1 MTDGRLEARYRR
13 ADMHEPVLVSTED
26 DVDGLVDALLAGP
39 PFHDAAHLVSRAR
52 PMAVPG
58 FPDHE
63 LYVGVNRGCQV
74 GALVLSAPEAGFVA
88 SVGVLGSRREVVYHV
103 AGQWTE
109 FPADSE
115 IPLGLVRSAVKEFLH
130 SGGGVPTCVV
140 WKPIEMAAEDSDD
153 DQDPWGSSDG

>member
-1 MTDGRLEARYRR
+1 
-13 ADMHEPVLVSTED
+13 MHEPVLVAIED
-26 DVDGLVDALLAGP
+26 DVDSLIDALLAGP

-52 PMAVPG
+52 PMTGLG

-63 LYVGVNRGCQV
+63 LYVGVNRDAQV
-74 GALVLSAPEAGFVA
+74 GALVLLAPETGFVA
-88 SVGVLGSRREVVYHV
+88 SVGVLGSQIEVVYHV
-103 AGQWTE
+103 AGHGTE

-140 WKPIEMAAEDSDD
+140 WKPIEVAAEDSDD